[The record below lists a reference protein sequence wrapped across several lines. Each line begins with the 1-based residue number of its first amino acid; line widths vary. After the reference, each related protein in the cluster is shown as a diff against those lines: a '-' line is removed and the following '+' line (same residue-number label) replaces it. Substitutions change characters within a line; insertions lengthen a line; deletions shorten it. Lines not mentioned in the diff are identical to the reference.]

1 MAARIR
7 KTHQDEVRTKIQT
20 SQLLNRLQN
29 HAFGEVELNATQ
41 LRAIEILLRKSLP
54 DLSQVEVVGDDGGAI
69 KHEVVHLSAEEAYK
83 RMLDGNT

>member
-1 MAARIR
+1 MAARLR

-29 HAFGEVELNATQ
+29 HAFGELDLNATQ

-69 KHEVVHLSAEEAYK
+69 KHEIVHLTAEEAYK
-83 RMLDGNT
+83 RLLNGDS